1 MAKGLGRRNVVAGTL
16 AGGLLGVGSA
26 AEAASAG
33 MPVRQLP
40 AKSLKVGDLVVGP
53 LGRVVR
59 LAAVDRLPSGRIR
72 LRYTHPETGAATAFD
87 GAADKAGYP
96 PRLRIVVLQRGVR
109 AATVR
114 LSSPVVTS
122 SDQVIDGGGP

>member
-33 MPVRQLP
+33 ASVRQLP

-87 GAADKAGYP
+87 AAADKAGYP